1 MDIVLQTQYFSID
14 LLAFSWK
21 GEFSAFSVVLTARL
35 SITMDNTWEKPRIAT
50 ATRKS
55 RTEYLKFLIGG
66 LLMLA
71 AVVYLIL
78 SGTAS
83 GAQYFINVDDLV
95 KNPDYV
101 GKTVRMS
108 GAVIGDSIVYDTR
121 TLSLDFTIA
130 NIDSNTTD
138 LARTLHEAV
147 LNTSATQLKVHLD
160 NEVKP
165 DLLQNEA
172 QAILTGKL
180 GADGVFYATELL
192 LKCPSRYQESVPSQ
206 VQAGA

>member
-1 MDIVLQTQYFSID
+1 M
-14 LLAFSWK
+14 
-21 GEFSAFSVVLTARL
+21 E
-35 SITMDNTWEKPRIAT
+35 NTWEKPRMPA

-55 RTEYLKFLIGG
+55 RGEYVKFLVGG

-71 AVVYLIL
+71 AVVYLIV
-78 SGTAS
+78 SGTTN
-83 GAQYFINVDDLV
+83 GAQYFITIDDLLN
-95 KNPDYV
+95 NPDYV

-108 GAVIGDSIVYDTR
+108 GAVIGDTIDYNTD
-121 TLSLDFTIA
+121 TLSLDFTVA
-130 NIDSNTTD
+130 NIPEDTTD

-147 LNTSATQLKVHLD
+147 LSSTAERVSVHLD

-180 GADGVFYATELL
+180 GADGTFYATELL
-192 LKCPSRYQESVPSQ
+192 LKCPSRYDSAVPEQ
-206 VQAGA
+206 VEAGA